1 MNRIAWGSLVIGL
14 VLGYLLAGML
24 AKRKVTA

>member
-1 MNRIAWGSLVIGL
+1 MRNIHWGTLLIGL

-24 AKRKVTA
+24 AKRKVAG